1 MGSFILT
8 FLRGL
13 KTGSVEEP
21 KAFLLLIYI
30 SNYGLTLNLLKLK
43 ECQGFPFLKIKKSL
57 KGHPR
62 ALSKGSLRKPQRYS
76 ILQVEVS
83 LLLAH

>member
-13 KTGSVEEP
+13 KTGSVEDP

-30 SNYGLTLNLLKLK
+30 SNYGLTLSLLKLK
-43 ECQGFPFLKIKKSL
+43 EYRGFPFLKTKKSL
-57 KGHPR
+57 KGHLR
-62 ALSKGSLRKPQRYS
+62 ALSKDSLRKPQRYS
-76 ILQVEVS
+76 IIQVEVS
-83 LLLAH
+83 L